1 MSNDRETLARIEE
14 VLERDIRPVLALH
27 GGNIRSLSCEDGVY
41 HFQLTGQ
48 CAGCP
53 SADLTSEE
61 LVRSTLLEALPQG
74 KYEIA
79 DDILRGFERIEI
91 MEESNIAPSS
101 LVREFIG
108 GSIYAS

>member
-61 LVRSTLLEALPQG
+61 PVRSTLLEALPQL
-74 KYEIA
+74 KDAVLTSNVSRELLDQA
-79 DDILRGFERIEI
+79 RAILRGEL
-91 MEESNIAPSS
+91 P
-101 LVREFIG
+101 
-108 GSIYAS
+108 